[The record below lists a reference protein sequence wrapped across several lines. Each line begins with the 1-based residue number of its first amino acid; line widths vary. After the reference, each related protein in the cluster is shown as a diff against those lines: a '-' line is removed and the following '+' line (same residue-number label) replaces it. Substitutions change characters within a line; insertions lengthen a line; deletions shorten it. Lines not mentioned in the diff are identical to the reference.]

1 MDNLRRKAHKGF
13 TLIELIIVM
22 AIFSILLMAVISIA
36 QPVSKIF
43 KHADSS
49 EKAYSYSNNIQI
61 YLQNQLEYVDN
72 LVIYTEDKLPCAT
85 NELARRFVDT
95 YYKDV
100 VTKSKTSSSADKDA
114 TVYMNGKAYVLRLV
128 NHDAVDASGNPL
140 EVDSEGNMLR
150 KGQIYLYTYD
160 FNTRSTN
167 NATPPAP
174 PTDVKQYGVS
184 LTENVP
190 VPQLNDVYFDAG
202 DAKYDFS
209 YVLGTQTKAGAEVP
223 KITRMNLVISIT
235 ASLKDTAGPK
245 KHKDPPSVSAASIP
259 LTNISSRASS
269 IATSRVI
276 MSRRYA
282 RTWDLTDNEWKISLQ
297 PGGTDALDSTNVYNT
312 VDPDQDIYFVYAYI
326 DELTE

>member
-43 KHADSS
+43 RHADSS

-61 YLQNQLEYVDN
+61 YLQNQLEYADN
-72 LVIYTEDKLPCAT
+72 VVIYTEGNLPGET

-100 VTKSKTSSSADKDA
+100 VTKSKTSLSADKDA
-114 TVYMNGKAYVLRLV
+114 AVYMNGKAYVLRLV

-140 EVDSEGNMLR
+140 EVDSEGNMIR

-167 NATPPAP
+167 NATPP
-174 PTDVKQYGVS
+174 TDVKQYGVPLS
-184 LTENVP
+184 ENVP

-209 YVLGTQTKAGAEVP
+209 YVLGTQTEAGAEVP
-223 KITRMNLVISIT
+223 RITRMNLVISIT
-235 ASLKDTAGPK
+235 ASLRDTAGSIK
-245 KHKDPPSVSAASIP
+245 YKDHPSVSAASIP